1 MKILIAYSSGYG
13 ATQEVSNEIGKVLS
27 EEKDFD
33 VDVLSI
39 DTIESIDSYD
49 SIIIGTSVRA
59 DRPLANVRDFVAT
72 HIDLNCL
79 KRKWLFLL
87 FV

>member
-33 VDVLSI
+33 VFIGPINAYSTLGWCDDPVLSSHLRLNQI
-39 DTIESIDSYD
+39 RLAGL
-49 SIIIGTSVRA
+49 IIHE
-59 DRPLANVRDFVAT
+59 LAHQKLYVP
-72 HIDLNCL
+72 
-79 KRKWLFLL
+79 
-87 FV
+87 